1 MVLNQGG
8 KTMTTQNEKK
18 YIEKL
23 KQSYS
28 QKTPTKTQ
36 IDELKELDNK
46 VKIPARAFAYTYGS
60 VGSLVLG
67 TGMCLAMK
75 IIGNIMPLG
84 IAIGIIG
91 IAMVSSTYSIYSKIL
106 SNRKAKYSD
115 KIIAKSNELLNQKE
129 GK

>member
-1 MVLNQGG
+1 
-8 KTMTTQNEKK
+8 MTTQNEKK